1 MKRLLLPILLVT
13 VALGGCAKTDDAAA
27 PAPSASVD
35 EKGQLRAYAKCMRQ
49 NGVDMPD
56 PNGDGVLGAP
66 AVKIGSPEAEKMEAA
81 SEKCRTLLPAG
92 AGGEPPKMSPED
104 IEKARA
110 QSKCMRENG
119 LPDYPD
125 PDPETGAI
133 ALSETKID
141 FEAMKKAS
149 EKCKGLGPGSTLF
162 TK

>member
-1 MKRLLLPILLVT
+1 MKKLVLLLIL
-13 VALGGCAKTDDAAA
+13 ALTACSAPDDAAA
-27 PAPSASVD
+27 PAPSATNGD
-35 EKGQLRAYAKCMRQ
+35 LRAYAKCMRE

-66 AVKIGSPEAEKMEAA
+66 AMKVGSPEAKKMEAA

-125 PDPETGAI
+125 PDPETGAV
-133 ALSETKID
+133 ALSESSVNV
-141 FEAMKKAS
+141 EAMSKAA
-149 EKCKGLGPGSTLF
+149 EKCQGIGPGSTLL